1 MKQNMSEQIILSGH
15 LCNLISH
22 SAVSINRV
30 CVCNR
35 AIKRKFS
42 QVEFARN
49 SNIVIVNNSMLNL
62 LINLSS
68 TDFCVVSDV
77 FCQKQKQRK

>member
-15 LCNLISH
+15 LCNLIAPFPSTG
-22 SAVSINRV
+22 

-49 SNIVIVNNSMLNL
+49 SNIVIVDNSMLNL
-62 LINLSS
+62 LINLNSI
-68 TDFCVVSDV
+68 DFCVVSDV